1 MCIVYKFLVYIFC
14 KFEFLVFEELCF
26 ILNYMYK
33 RCKCLFYWLDDDL
46 FMRNYYE
53 VNIYDKWMFD
63 WRGEVKSFD
72 LFNLFLNEL

>member
-1 MCIVYKFLVYIFC
+1 M
-14 KFEFLVFEELCF
+14 VFVELCF

-33 RCKCLFYWLDDDL
+33 RCKCLFNCLNDDL
-46 FMRNYYE
+46 FMYNYYE

-63 WRGEVKSFD
+63 RRGEVKSFD